1 MNIILIIVIL
11 YFALMLGIAWYFS
24 RKENVNTYF
33 LNNKKTGLWLMV
45 FSNVATLVGAGAVV
59 AMVSEGYNS
68 GISYGLASI
77 VLSMVGMIILAIF
90 AKRLREYSEKNNIY
104 SIADFYEKRY
114 GSKNKKLLEILQPI
128 LMIIW
133 VAVQVVA
140 ISALASFLI
149 GINPTLAIV
158 LAVGVTIIYTSLGG
172 LKVDLIT
179 DFIQFWM
186 ILIIL
191 IAIAIFGYFQIGG
204 FNQLVLSVP
213 KTHFNPFA
221 FGGISWFV
229 GMVLFSGFMYL
240 GNGAHWQRILSAK
253 DSEVAKKSY
262 YWSIPFMI
270 IISIIIIFLGLL
282 AAAILSNINQDQAI
296 YLLMY
301 ETLPT
306 WMVGLGFAAILAVV
320 TSSIDSLMIGG
331 STIIY
336 RQFIDSENKKNS
348 LFYAR
353 LITVIFGIISG
364 IIAFIIPSII
374 TLSLFGSY
382 MALMFVPSV
391 IAGFVSNKTSGKASF
406 YSILFSVICLTVLYF
421 FTPFSKSSFIL
432 GLFIAIIF
440 VLFYDKVFKN
450 NTNKPF

>member
-1 MNIILIIVIL
+1 
-11 YFALMLGIAWYFS
+11 MLGIAWYFS

-114 GSKNKKLLEILQPI
+114 GPKNKKLLAILQPI

-140 ISALASFLI
+140 ISALASFLT

-172 LKVDLIT
+172 LKVDIIT

-191 IAIAIFGYFQIGG
+191 IAIAIFGYINIGG
-204 FNQLVLSVP
+204 FSQLVSSVP

-382 MALMFVPSV
+382 MA
-391 IAGFVSNKTSGKASF
+391 
-406 YSILFSVICLTVLYF
+406 
-421 FTPFSKSSFIL
+421 
-432 GLFIAIIF
+432 
-440 VLFYDKVFKN
+440 
-450 NTNKPF
+450 